1 MAGKDVWEP
10 AATTRP
16 SNGVGKRPRLTPAS
30 EKQPFKVDNADTFA
44 ANRAVGRVALV
55 VVGASG
61 ESRRARVHEA
71 GSLRVR
77 FPNGAS
83 RGTLDA
89 VIVNTGG
96 GMTGGDR
103 FDIDMTVGAGA
114 RLTVTTAAAEKI
126 YRSLGPNTHVAVK
139 ADIGPGGALAWL
151 PQETILFDQVR
162 LRRTI
167 DIELARDAR
176 LVLAEAIVFGRS
188 AMGEAVLQGH
198 LFDRWRVRVG
208 GALVFAET
216 LRLDGAIAQRLAQRA
231 IAAESIA
238 VASVLKIPGD
248 DAGVATVR
256 AMENDFAGEVGV
268 STWNGLAVARLVAAD
283 GAALRRDLIGV
294 LTALGA
300 GPLPRLWMN

>member
-1 MAGKDVWEP
+1 MLASGP
-10 AATTRP
+10 ADSTDD
-16 SNGVGKRPRLTPAS
+16 KI
-30 EKQPFKVDNADTFA
+30 FA
-44 ANRAVGRVALV
+44 ANRAVGRVALAV
-55 VVGASG
+55 AAAAG

-77 FPNGAS
+77 FPNGMS
-83 RGTLDA
+83 RATLDA
-89 VIVNTGG
+89 VIVNTAG

-103 FDIDMTVGAGA
+103 FDIDIAVGAGA
-114 RLTVTTAAAEKI
+114 RLTVTTAAAEKV
-126 YRSLGPNTHVAVK
+126 YRSLGPDTQVGVK

-167 DIELARDAR
+167 DIELARDAK

-198 LFDRWRVRVG
+198 LFDRWRVRIG
-208 GALVFAET
+208 GALAFAET
-216 LRLDGAIAQRLAQRA
+216 LRLDGAIAEKLAQRA
-231 IAAESIA
+231 IAAERVA

-248 DAGVATVR
+248 DGAVAAVR
-256 AMENDFAGEVGV
+256 AMEKDFAGEVGV
-268 STWNGLAVARLVAAD
+268 SAWNGLAVARLVAPD